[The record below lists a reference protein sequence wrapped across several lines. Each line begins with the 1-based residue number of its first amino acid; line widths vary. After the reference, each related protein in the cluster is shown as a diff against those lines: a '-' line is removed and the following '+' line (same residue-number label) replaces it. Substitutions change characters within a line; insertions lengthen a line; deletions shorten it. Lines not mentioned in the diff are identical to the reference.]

1 MTPCAN
7 VVGLYCLLVVLCKKF
22 GGSPLDFVYTG
33 NYNYNNGSL
42 NNEGSNGNYW
52 SRTANSGT
60 NAYNLNFNSSNV
72 NPQNNLNRG
81 YGFAL
86 RCVGLSATSYPRF
99 LPSLGDFV
107 GKLVVLVIVE
117 VFVIKAWESYW
128 FLLQH
133 VSIKMSEGSCVLVSV
148 QHWVFLLC

>member
-7 VVGLYCLLVVLCKKF
+7 VVGLYCLLVVLCKKL
-22 GGSPLDFVYTG
+22 GGPPLAFVYTG
-33 NYNYNNGSL
+33 NYSYSSGSL
-42 NNEGSNGNYW
+42 NNEGSNGRYW

-60 NAYNLNFNSSNV
+60 DAYNLYFGSSIVYPRNV
-72 NPQNNLNRG
+72 NSRG
-81 YGFAL
+81 NGFAL

-117 VFVIKAWESYW
+117 VLVTKAWESY
-128 FLLQH
+128 
-133 VSIKMSEGSCVLVSV
+133 
-148 QHWVFLLC
+148 

>member
-7 VVGLYCLLVVLCKKF
+7 VVGLYCLFVVSCKKL
-22 GGSPLDFVYTG
+22 GRSPLGFVYTG

-42 NNEGSNGNYW
+42 NNEGSYGNYW

-60 NAYNLNFNSSNV
+60 GAYSLYFLSSNV

-117 VFVIKAWESYW
+117 DLVTKAWESY
-128 FLLQH
+128 
-133 VSIKMSEGSCVLVSV
+133 
-148 QHWVFLLC
+148 

>member
-7 VVGLYCLLVVLCKKF
+7 VVGLYCLFVASYKKL

-33 NYNYNNGSL
+33 SYFYNSGSL
-42 NNEGSNGNYW
+42 GEEGSFGRYW
-52 SRTANSGT
+52 SRTAVSGS
-60 NAYNLNFNSSNV
+60 NAYYLAFDSSYV
-72 NPQNNLNRG
+72 NHRSSTNRG
-81 YGFAL
+81 HGFAL

-117 VFVIKAWESYW
+117 VFVTKAWESY
-128 FLLQH
+128 
-133 VSIKMSEGSCVLVSV
+133 
-148 QHWVFLLC
+148 